1 MDARTIDTQYKETV
15 DTPLIMS
22 LIDRIKDLN
31 NNTVEPLSEILNK
44 NPKQVEELDK
54 LEAIRLFEGI
64 IPISIFEKDPSI
76 AYSIFNDTSITL
88 EEFIDKISNSDEA
101 TIVKYKENLQNMI
114 VKDHI
119 VRVDTNLLYPFDK
132 DNQASRV
139 REITI
144 NASAKNYAS
153 IAFEIYSKLMEEN
166 VPFLMDIRLPRDLKK
181 GYMDPIKID
190 STSKNFDKILSIV
203 SEILEKNKDLIL
215 PPSPLYASIDG
226 LIGYTAV
233 QPTTHSED
241 GFKRTIPMNYVL
253 DVLSKTIDETLR
265 DFRHNYPNVVID
277 NNNTWAGKMFNLNLI
292 ETKYPDVY
300 MTFLNNV
307 LSYIDT
313 CKDVIDVKNLF
324 TIPSM
329 TLYASDIQKL
339 DDRLESTTSMISED
353 TLDDDIKP
361 APSKADATSD
371 FGVFAPSWLNEEATK
386 KAEAA
391 FNDLGVE
398 TKEKPVE
405 PETLDSNVQ
414 TPVQTDLGVFA
425 PSWLN
430 EEATKKAEE
439 AFNDLSVEEKEQPV
453 EVETLDSNVQ
463 VPVQTDLG
471 VFGPSWMQ
479 EQAQSIAEA
488 KLDDA
493 GIVDQPQEEIDNVNT
508 QTVEANNA
516 VSKQT
521 AIHNEYLKMADNDEE
536 KEPIGTVT
544 QEPVEEQPTT
554 TVTEEFV
561 PVIPSLDDL
570 ADNKEEEE
578 PVVDEEPAEATV
590 VDEIPQEV
598 TPEVQVEKVPVE
610 TPVVPSE
617 VEQEQAGI
625 DVSNFEDLLTE
636 SAPVINE
643 EQKELQVIDVNKPKE
658 NLQEDINKVN
668 EQANE
673 TVAEVKEETQ
683 GNNIPNLE
691 DLKIEPAP
699 VIEEE
704 QKELQ
709 VIDVNR
715 PQETVQTQEEVD
727 DEEEN
732 KMFNT
737 GAYQLNEIKTTSL
750 NDSEVTSVVTAPPRG
765 ATMDPQEMA
774 LTLGAFQD
782 CLSVDDALTDIT
794 NENGEKVTIIDY
806 LKSHHAEELLNK
818 TIDTND
824 TPNMSGKDYIKLIL
838 VPLLKQGRQYDQINT
853 VQIVEMAEQQPQKV
867 EAKKQGFFK
876 GLFHRK

>member
-114 VKDHI
+114 VKDNI

-203 SEILEKNKDLIL
+203 SEVLEKNKDLIL

-233 QPTTHSED
+233 QPTTHSKD

-353 TLDDDIKP
+353 TLDNDIKP
-361 APSKADATSD
+361 VPSKADATSD

-414 TPVQTDLGVFA
+414 
-425 PSWLN
+425 
-430 EEATKKAEE
+430 
-439 AFNDLSVEEKEQPV
+439 
-453 EVETLDSNVQ
+453 

-493 GIVDQPQEEIDNVNT
+493 GTVEQPQEEIDNVNA

-598 TPEVQVEKVPVE
+598 TPEVQVEEVPVE

-853 VQIVEMAEQQPQKV
+853 VQIVEMTEQQPQKV

>member
-203 SEILEKNKDLIL
+203 SEVLEKNKDLIL

-353 TLDDDIKP
+353 TLDNDIKP
-361 APSKADATSD
+361 APSKADVTSD

-391 FNDLGVE
+391 FNDLSVE
-398 TKEKPVE
+398 EKEKPVE
-405 PETLDSNVQ
+405 P
-414 TPVQTDLGVFA
+414 
-425 PSWLN
+425 
-430 EEATKKAEE
+430 
-439 AFNDLSVEEKEQPV
+439 
-453 EVETLDSNVQ
+453 ETLDSNVQ

-598 TPEVQVEKVPVE
+598 TPEVQVEEVPVE